1 MRSHAR
7 MRSARFVLGV
17 ALAFCGC
24 ARPVAPAPV
33 SRTEP
38 VARPAT
44 PSPAFAPRAPKIA
57 AEPPDDERIEADIRL
72 AVGGMFAPDHL
83 GPEVFAEI
91 EGRMAAAPAAY
102 ARNIGELYGRLPPPP
117 ELPSLHVTA
126 LLVRLHAG
134 APDETGET
142 AHALLLSLGQLLPT
156 LDRAS
161 NARKQV
167 LAQMPMLEALAG
179 GIDRPFDDGAPAM
192 TIDRLCAVPTPG
204 GHGLMVLNECTC
216 GERPVCRAELDGN
229 RVNVRVRRDDS
240 RAPMCLDCYASWS
253 TCSLPPLRASQRVA
267 IVLDGRPFGE
277 LTAGKSGALVPDV
290 CLSRSP

>member
-7 MRSARFVLGV
+7 MRSTQLVLGV

-24 ARPVAPAPV
+24 ARPVVPAPV
-33 SRTEP
+33 SRAEP

-44 PSPAFAPRAPKIA
+44 PPPEVAPRTPTSA
-57 AEPPDDERIEADIRL
+57 AEPPDDERIEADIHL
-72 AVGGMFAPDHL
+72 AVGGTFAPDHL

-91 EGRMAAAPAAY
+91 TGRMAAAPADY
-102 ARNIGELYGRLPPPP
+102 ARKVGELYGRSPPLP
-117 ELPSLHVTA
+117 ELPSLHITA

-142 AHALLLSLGQLLPT
+142 AHALLLALGQLLPT

-161 NARKQV
+161 NARKQA

-192 TIDRLCAVPTPG
+192 TIDRLCAVPTPD
-204 GHGLMVLNECTC
+204 GHGLMVLSECTC
-216 GERPVCRAELDGN
+216 GERPVCRAELDGD
-229 RVNVRVRRDDS
+229 RVNVRVRRDES
-240 RAPMCLDCYASWS
+240 RAPMCRDCYASWS

-277 LTAGKSGALVPDV
+277 LTAGKSGTLVPGV